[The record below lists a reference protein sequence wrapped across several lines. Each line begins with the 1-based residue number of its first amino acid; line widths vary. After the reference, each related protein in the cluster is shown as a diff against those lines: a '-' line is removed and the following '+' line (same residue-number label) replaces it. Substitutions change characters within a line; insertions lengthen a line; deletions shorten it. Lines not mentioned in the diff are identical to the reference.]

1 MATTSTLPFLN
12 KSFTQLSAIGKM
24 IYGASALATLAG
36 GMLVIVQASA
46 FAGEKIDENVVS
58 LINEHAYEAIQQQVS
73 GDFEKLHNGQE
84 RSRLMQQISLNRM
97 EMRFIES
104 EIKTITREA
113 GESLTLTE
121 AADID
126 QLRDDRNALKEEI
139 TNLTDE
145 LHNIG
150 Q

>member
-1 MATTSTLPFLN
+1 
-12 KSFTQLSAIGKM
+12 M